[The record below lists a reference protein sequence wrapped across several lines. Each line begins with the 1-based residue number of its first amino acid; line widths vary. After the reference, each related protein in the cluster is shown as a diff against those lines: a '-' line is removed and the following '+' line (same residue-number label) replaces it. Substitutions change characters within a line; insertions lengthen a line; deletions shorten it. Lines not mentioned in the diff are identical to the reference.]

1 MSVTDRVVN
10 DKTLIRIAI
19 ITSFIQFT
27 NALEY
32 MMFNPIFLFM
42 AKDFGVSVSFAG
54 YVTGIY
60 TLAAVIS
67 GGVAFFYIDRF
78 DKKFILLTNM
88 AVLGGLTLL
97 MTQINQFSLLLLL
110 RFLSGLMGGTTMG
123 VGISLLINATPTALR
138 SKMLAIVISSFSIV
152 SIVGMPGVLFLCE
165 HYGWHTAL
173 WLIFMLCLLAVLCI
187 KWGIPNDTLPVRSS
201 KPCLPLNLDVLLFA
215 SGNALIQF
223 SPMLIIPILVPVLTQ
238 QLQVSNEMLPWLFFI
253 GGISGYLVTKITGAL
268 MSRYSATF
276 IIAISTIVFVLSL
289 FMPFIGNNHLSW
301 LFISLFLGS
310 SYSRLVASSA
320 LTIQFPADKHRAGY
334 GSLQT
339 ALMYLMTTLAFFL
352 SSILLP
358 EDGVTGQSL
367 RVLVIICAVSALASP
382 FYSQLLQYKLNSR
395 SNRIN

>member
-1 MSVTDRVVN
+1 MSVVDQVN
-10 DKTLIRIAI
+10 DKNLIRIAL

-32 MMFNPIFLFM
+32 MMFNPIFIFM
-42 AKDFGVSVSFAG
+42 AKDFGVSVTFAG

-78 DKKFILLTNM
+78 NKKFILLINM
-88 AVLGGLTLL
+88 AMLGVLTLL
-97 MTQINQFSLLLLL
+97 ITQVNQFYLLLLL
-110 RFLSGLMGGTTMG
+110 RFLAGLMGGTTMG

-138 SKMLAIVISSFSIV
+138 SKMLAIVIASFSIV
-152 SIVGMPGVLFLCE
+152 SIVGMPGILFLCE
-165 HYGWHTAL
+165 HYGWHSAL
-173 WLIFMLCLLAVLCI
+173 WLIFILCLLAVLSI
-187 KWGIPNDTLPVRSS
+187 KWGIPNDSRPARAGQ
-201 KPCLPLNLDVLLFA
+201 PHLPLNRDVLLFA

-238 QLQVSNEMLPWLFFI
+238 QLQVSNKMLPWLFFI
-253 GGISGYLVTKITGAL
+253 GGISGYWVTKITGTL

-276 IIAISTIVFVLSL
+276 IISISTLVFVLSL
-289 FMPFIGNNHLSW
+289 LIPLVGDNPLSW
-301 LFISLFLGS
+301 LFMILFLGS

-320 LTIQFPADKHRAGY
+320 LTIQFPEDKHRAGY

-339 ALMYLMTTLAFFL
+339 ALMYLTTTLAFFL

-358 EDGVTGQSL
+358 ADGMTLQSL
-367 RVLVIICAVSALASP
+367 RRLLILCALSALVLP
-382 FYSQLLQYKLNSR
+382 FYSRLLQHKLNFR
-395 SNRIN
+395 LI